1 MKRRIRSVSHF
12 PVFSGRHVTCY
23 FFPAPSDCRN
33 SSTILEF
40 SLTFTREKDWHV
52 LRKRLQCRRV
62 STYKQLPRSLTI
74 TVSVTFNP
82 FSCETLT
89 KKLIHVMPG
98 LTRKLHKKQVN
109 KRLFEGKIW
118 RCRTYFQYNHWRFN
132 VEWLFFNFLQSWP
145 FDNLVFTRS

>member
-1 MKRRIRSVSHF
+1 MFLTFQCFRADMSH
-12 PVFSGRHVTCY
+12 VIFSPPHLT
-23 FFPAPSDCRN
+23 CRN

-40 SLTFTREKDWHV
+40 SLTFTREKDWHA

-89 KKLIHVMPG
+89 KRLIHVMPG

-109 KRLFEGKIW
+109 KRLFEGKI
-118 RCRTYFQYNHWRFN
+118 
-132 VEWLFFNFLQSWP
+132 
-145 FDNLVFTRS
+145 